1 MHRSQHPRPFL
12 WRGTV
17 SAAQSSNTWRPSLIN
32 SASRREFQAERLS
45 CRASDRALSTI
56 FILPPQRGN
65 GEQTARKLREQDDGF
80 EACRKPTE
88 TISRP
93 IQCRPTWCRP
103 IISTVL
109 THRLPKGRVGD
120 YAESHS
126 GLPPQT
132 VFSGSE
138 RTWAR
143 FSPQI
148 MRGIMRA
155 VGAIM
160 RSPNMDR
167 RF

>member
-1 MHRSQHPRPFL
+1 M
-12 WRGTV
+12 
-17 SAAQSSNTWRPSLIN
+17 SLYIECVVN
-32 SASRREFQAERLS
+32 GRV
-45 CRASDRALSTI
+45 DGNKTAL
-56 FILPPQRGN
+56 
-65 GEQTARKLREQDDGF
+65 
-80 EACRKPTE
+80 
-88 TISRP
+88 
-93 IQCRPTWCRP
+93 
-103 IISTVL
+103 
-109 THRLPKGRVGD
+109 RVGD

-160 RSPNMDR
+160 GSPNMDG